1 MPLSLEN
8 SQGRSHKRGASL
20 RDVDTPPRRKVAHV
34 LVALDKTE
42 QPKNSKWCKLDR
54 EVAVSGDGPERW
66 SEDVIWYQLGRVWY
80 RFNSK
85 TGAHQKLVPASSG
98 VAFGA

>member
-1 MPLSLEN
+1 MPFSLGN

-20 RDVDTPPRRKVAHV
+20 RDVDTTPHRNVAHV

-42 QPKNSKWCKLDR
+42 KPQNAKWCKLER
-54 EVAVSGDGPERW
+54 EVPFNGDGPERW
-66 SEDVIWYQLGRVWY
+66 SNDVIWYQLNRVWY

-85 TGAHQKLVPASSG
+85 TGAHQKLVPASFG
-98 VAFGA
+98 VASSA